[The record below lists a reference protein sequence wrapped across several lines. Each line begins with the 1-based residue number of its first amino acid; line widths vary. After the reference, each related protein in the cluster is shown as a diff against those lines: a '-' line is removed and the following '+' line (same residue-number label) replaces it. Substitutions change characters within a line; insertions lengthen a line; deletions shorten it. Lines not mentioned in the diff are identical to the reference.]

1 MKNLEQ
7 QIAEAQAK
15 LAALKAAASKK
26 NRTDDTRRKILL
38 GAAMMALVESGKWS
52 QEKMLAIMDNA
63 LTKPTDREL
72 FGLPPRQKN
81 EAAHPV

>member
-7 QIAEAQAK
+7 QIAQAQAK
-15 LAALKAAASKK
+15 LAALRAAASKK

-38 GAAMMALVESGKWS
+38 GGAIMAMIDAGKWP
-52 QEKMLAIMDNA
+52 QENMLAIMDKA
-63 LTKPTDREL
+63 LTKPADREL
-72 FGLPPRQKN
+72 FGLPPRQQN

>member
-7 QIAEAQAK
+7 QIADAQAK

-38 GAAMMALVESGKWS
+38 GAAMMAMIDAGKWP
-52 QEKMLAIMDNA
+52 QEQMLAIMDNA
-63 LTKPTDREL
+63 LTKPADREL
-72 FGLPPRQKN
+72 FGLPPRQQN